1 MGGLVRRGAI
11 AAAAIAAALL
21 APVSGTAA
29 TSASWKGVVVAKDPS
44 RHAVITA
51 SAGGVVRT
59 VRNAPAARSLTLGL
73 AITVRAQQ
81 LHDGTFRV
89 QRITPV
95 GRASAVQLRGVLIRY
110 QGGRY
115 LVSAGGSV
123 LAVRGREARRT
134 AAVSTAGVRPGDKVL
149 MTTSIA
155 HGALTATSVRT
166 VGHTGSV
173 ELEGLFL
180 GLTATGQI
188 RLAVAHRGEVLV
200 TVPAGV
206 TLPALSPGD
215 ELELAVT
222 VDSAGAFTLVRVGD
236 TEVGTANEE
245 NADEN
250 DQGEDNNEQG
260 EDNNEQGED
269 NNDQGDDNDD
279 QGDDN
284 DDQGDDGD

>member
-1 MGGLVRRGAI
+1 MRARVGKGAF
-11 AAAAIAAALL
+11 AAAALAAALA
-21 APVSGTAA
+21 APAPGTAA
-29 TSASWKGVVVAKDPS
+29 ALPSWKGVVVAKDPA

-51 SAGGVVRT
+51 SLGGVVRT
-59 VRNAPAARSLTLGL
+59 IRNAPAIRSLTVGR
-73 AITVRAQQ
+73 AVTVRAQQ
-81 LHDGTFRV
+81 LRDGTFRA
-89 QRITPV
+89 QRMTPV
-95 GRASAVQLRGVLIRY
+95 GRASTVQLRGVLIRY
-110 QGGRY
+110 QAGRY

-123 LAVRGREARRT
+123 LAVRGADTRRT
-134 AAVSTAGVRPGDKVL
+134 AAVSSTGARPGDKVL

-155 HGALTATSVRT
+155 RGALTATSVRT

-173 ELEGLFL
+173 ELEGIFL
-180 GLTATGQI
+180 GLTTTGQI

-222 VDSAGAFTLVRVGD
+222 VDSAGAFTLVRLGD
-236 TEVGTANEE
+236 TEVGTTNDE

-250 DQGEDNNEQG
+250 DQAEDNNDQA

-269 NNDQGDDNDD
+269 NNDQGEGNDD
-279 QGDDN
+279 QGEDN
-284 DDQGDDGD
+284 DQGDDGD